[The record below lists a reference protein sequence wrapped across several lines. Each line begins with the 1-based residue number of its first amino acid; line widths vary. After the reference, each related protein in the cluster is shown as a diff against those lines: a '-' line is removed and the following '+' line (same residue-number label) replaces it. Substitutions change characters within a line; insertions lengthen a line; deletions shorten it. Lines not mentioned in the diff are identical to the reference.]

1 MFANSE
7 TETGMESCIINFPTT
22 PPCSTK
28 VDVLG
33 TGDVPILFSLSQMK
47 NLGATTELDPKGDKI
62 TCLAFGLY
70 SSPTEYSTMGHIVLD
85 LANLAYQ
92 PTTKS
97 SEQPGHPK
105 RHVTFAMSQQKPA
118 CPAHAPDMHEDE
130 DDDDKPLV
138 RPGSRK
144 EPAEGRR
151 DPATD
156 DEDLLPLVPPRLL
169 SAAPETK
176 RKGPPVWQDAAATLE
191 QQVSRTLASELKTPR
206 FW

>member
-1 MFANSE
+1 MRLLIWIQKE
-7 TETGMESCIINFPTT
+7 T
-22 PPCSTK
+22 
-28 VDVLG
+28 
-33 TGDVPILFSLSQMK
+33 
-47 NLGATTELDPKGDKI
+47 KI

-70 SSPTEYSTMGHIVLD
+70 SSPAGYSTVGHIVLD
-85 LANLAYQ
+85 LANLACQ

-105 RHVTFAMSQQKPA
+105 RHVTFAMSERKPA

-144 EPAEGRR
+144 EHAEERR

-156 DEDLLPLVPPRLL
+156 DEDLLKTTF
-169 SAAPETK
+169 SCTSEEKK
-176 RKGPPVWQDAAATLE
+176 RTSSMARSSSYTGTTAYLKK
-191 QQVSRTLASELKTPR
+191 RTTHLDIPGF